1 KCPALQRP
9 GPGHPPGLA
18 PRRRGD
24 RRGPMTPTRSRHAD
38 QQYRIADIDI
48 RTVCPMPDR
57 IRRPRGSARDVVGL
71 FVKVQPEVK
80 DAFENLADATGA
92 SKWALIEAMIAQAE
106 ADLAAGRGDWL

>member
-1 KCPALQRP
+1 
-9 GPGHPPGLA
+9 
-18 PRRRGD
+18 
-24 RRGPMTPTRSRHAD
+24 
-38 QQYRIADIDI
+38 
-48 RTVCPMPDR
+48 MPDR

-106 ADLAAGRGDWL
+106 ADLAAGRGDWLPRPNSDQDLLLDHQEVKRLRKSA